1 VQALAQ
7 SAEPVTTHGFS
18 RLAGVIHLAGLMAE
32 TEHNGPD
39 VIDTLPTDVIS
50 ALLLDTDWLRAKFP
64 QEDTFVDITS
74 L

>member
-1 VQALAQ
+1 
-7 SAEPVTTHGFS
+7 
-18 RLAGVIHLAGLMAE
+18 MAE

-64 QEDTFVDITS
+64 QEESFVDITS